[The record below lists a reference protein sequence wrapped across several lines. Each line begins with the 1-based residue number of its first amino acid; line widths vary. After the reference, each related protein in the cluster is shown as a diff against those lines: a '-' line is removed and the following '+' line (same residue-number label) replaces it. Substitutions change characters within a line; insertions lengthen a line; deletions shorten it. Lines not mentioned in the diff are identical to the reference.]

1 MDAKHWIPAHARAV
15 DDAIEASRVG
25 TMAAL
30 AIAFGWDASA
40 YALAREAAHLGL
52 AAINARSN

>member
-1 MDAKHWIPAHARAV
+1 MDTTRRTKAQAEST
-15 DDAIEASRVG
+15 DSAIQAGRVG
-25 TMAAL
+25 EMACQ

-40 YALAREAAHLGL
+40 YALAREAARLGL